1 MNKQTQIIWRKI
13 DDLIPYDYN
22 TKEHTPEQIEK
33 LRLSFER
40 YGWQNAV
47 MIDTDDVIIY
57 GHGRCLGAKAAGLTE
72 APTIVCDDLTDEQIR
87 EYRIADNMLQEGGYI
102 ETALMHELPL
112 VDLEEFEFDFGLE
125 IEGEIETEIIED
137 TEPEQAEPR
146 CKLGDVWQLGNHKLI
161 CGDST
166 DAAVIERLMDGEK
179 ADLLLTDPPYNLDY
193 TGKTKEELKIDN
205 DNFESVQSFI
215 EFLKSA
221 LSNANSSLKRG
232 GIVLYL
238 ARTHGKRCFL

>member
-1 MNKQTQIIWRKI
+1 MNKNSQIIWRKI

-47 MIDTDDVIIY
+47 MVDTDDVIIY

-87 EYRIADNMLQEGGYI
+87 EYRIADNMLQDGGYI

-112 VDLEEFEFDFGLE
+112 VDLEEFEFDFGLMQYYD
-125 IEGEIETEIIED
+125 ED
-137 TEPEQAEPR
+137 Y
-146 CKLGDVWQLGNHKLI
+146 G
-161 CGDST
+161 T
-166 DAAVIERLMDGEK
+166 DFSLPNEDAPQFRTMTLTFNESQYRTMQAVIDYITENQLEEQGGNEK
-179 ADLLLTDPPYNLDY
+179 
-193 TGKTKEELKIDN
+193 
-205 DNFESVQSFI
+205 
-215 EFLKSA
+215 
-221 LSNANSSLKRG
+221 SNAVFFAVKEWAKQKNL
-232 GIVLYL
+232 L
-238 ARTHGKRCFL
+238 